1 MYPAKVLLFGEYVV
15 LLGARALSLPL
26 RRFGGAW
33 DWADAAEPSRA
44 ALHAFAHSE
53 ALAQIAELDVA
64 AFQREVAQGLVF
76 RSDIPMGYGL
86 GSSGAL
92 CAATYDRYA
101 QPKATD
107 LTALRQTLAL
117 MESHF
122 HGKSSGIDPLTS
134 YVNRPLLFGPGS
146 AVERFEQRPWKG
158 QPPVV
163 FLLDTGLPRQTAP
176 LVQWFMEQRLH
187 PDFAARLEA
196 ELLPAHEAL
205 LNAWKDGDAT
215 ATWLLLQRLSAFQLA
230 HLQPMI
236 PPPWRQRWAN
246 TLAKGEVV
254 FKLCGAGG
262 GGFLLGF
269 AHSASAAEVC
279 GRQTNSPVWF
289 L

>member
-15 LLGARALSLPL
+15 LLGARALALPL
-26 RRFGGAW
+26 RRFGGEW
-33 DWADAAEPSRA
+33 VWANPSDAQGE
-44 ALHAFAHSE
+44 ALRAFAHSE

-101 QPKATD
+101 RPKATD
-107 LTALRQTLAL
+107 LATLRQTLAL

-134 YVNRPLLFGPGS
+134 YANRPLLFGPGS

-176 LVQWFMEQRLH
+176 LVQWFMQQRSR

-205 LNAWKDGDAT
+205 LNAWQDGNAA
-215 ATWLLLQRLSAFQLA
+215 ATWPLLRRLSAFQLA

-236 PPPWRQRWAN
+236 PPPWRQRWAD
-246 TLAKGEVV
+246 TLARGEVV

-269 AHSASAAEVC
+269 AHSTSAAEAY
-279 GRQTNSPVWF
+279 GQQTNSPVWF